1 MNRYKLVLGIFG
13 PITTFL
19 GACMILTASS
29 IASSYFEKSIVIV
42 GVFVLV
48 LLGVTL
54 LGKGVWMF
62 YEGMSSE

>member
-1 MNRYKLVLGIFG
+1 MNRYKLVLGILG

-19 GACMILTASS
+19 GAFLMLIASS

-62 YEGMSSE
+62 YEGVSSE